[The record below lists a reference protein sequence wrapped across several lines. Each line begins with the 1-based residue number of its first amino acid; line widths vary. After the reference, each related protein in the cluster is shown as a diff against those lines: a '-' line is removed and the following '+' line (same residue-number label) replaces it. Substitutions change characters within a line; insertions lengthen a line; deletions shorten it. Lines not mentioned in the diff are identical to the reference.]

1 MTYELPPIVLKGK
14 ELTKYRHL
22 KRKYPVSKAFLH
34 RNWWNVKRFIVYALS
49 PRCVIRN
56 YAWRRRRGHRVRIV
70 RRVRILL
77 FDPRIKRMIK
87 RRLQN
92 VRQWSK
98 TLVSHYKKMGRI
110 EEYEETEVYS
120 VAEPLAAEELS
131 KQMKQQL
138 ELLKTGKRSL
148 SLIEDTNLSGEVPS
162 KRPKKQSEV
171 THVTPNEDADD
182 QQDSDFGP
190 SKRAAERTPTKS
202 PAQTAALEDAPTP
215 ATPSKEQS
223 GQTSTCSSAEKPDK
237 VEKAG
242 GSKFLD
248 MLISKVRVKNFARED
263 NMPSE
268 SFAAQSF
275 VSEDEG
281 SEDFVGFD
289 ESVHQ
294 PGMLLTPLVP
304 INCKTQEGNSAFVS
318 ETLDAYMREHH
329 INDDEKDDKD
339 KLLEPMGHD
348 GQVTSHSMP
357 PMMDMPAVPEALQR
371 LRTVAERRQY
381 LQRCKNHKM
390 GIINNEAN
398 IYREL
403 QRKQRQRKVKVGA
416 MQGLQAPSSQMPFTR
431 QGWQAASYVATE
443 NSNYYYQVIQVDGE
457 MVRLPGA
464 QGNNLKREKS
474 PYLSRL
480 TNKEENELKC
490 SGQCLDARIC
500 RELKVIPTK
509 VGPPRNPKILNQF
522 PLPAIFRPCPLS
534 KKPFQRPLD
543 DDTAA
548 LLLAGGSMAVVSMPN
563 VQLDVMPQLGRPLD
577 EIAKRYLQHILP
589 HHDITREWAEFSVS
603 TLQTPPSCMKD
614 AEEQAAQTPAGRRK
628 SFTFVIPY
636 LNDRN
641 HILVRRV
648 VDRSEELDES
658 FNEVPEKLQEFTFRE
673 ELPSKPDVDILACA
687 DMINDMINTVAI
699 SCSENSFIRE
709 DPDTL
714 NNSASQSKS
723 SDLSPSKEE
732 TGKDAA
738 KLGGK
743 TKRLPNKQKRLASE
757 LRRLNATIIDA
768 AARNA
773 DANKPCIKDHC
784 QLGCLCASLAGTEL
798 PVRDHC
804 GRAECVLNCRC
815 LGAEKGRVMRVEA
828 ADGRGI
834 SNEDAFNLRRKATAR
849 LAKMEKDFTSTLVL
863 TDNETLLINESQGDK
878 KRRCTKAPKR
888 YEDFDDT
895 MFDEEEKDVVS
906 PTSKKQKKIAAAAA
920 AAATAAAV
928 AAAAAAA
935 SAKIAAPALSEPCSV
950 KDTDLAKL
958 KHCFVGLRRLPDID
972 NLATFCMTHQLYKC
986 FCGGDS
992 PDGKPVVIEKEQW
1005 NAPVTHFNPE
1015 LATRAHYS
1023 FERPPEEMP
1032 VKKKGK
1038 EKKPK
1043 VKLEQKAIEE
1053 DPKPN
1058 TFEEECSPSKTEPK
1072 EEPKVPP
1079 SLFNDESPLQRSI
1092 ELDTIFSYFRSR
1104 PHICRRAISV
1114 PKNSYQRLNKRRAER
1129 VRQHS
1134 ARQETPETIELL
1146 KTRMQGAI
1154 TYYRKELDRQR
1165 KREQSKKSANAP
1177 VIEVRDDSDGSE
1189 VSSRKRSGKPAK
1201 ATTSSKRMK
1210 LKSDTPSPPE
1220 EDNKLDIQVPRIAAC
1235 YSLNSASVD
1244 VLGSG
1249 MANAAAAAAA
1259 VTGAAH
1265 SSAETDSPNFRSF
1278 YNEVVKNMNTLVSK
1292 KMQDIDL
1299 ALQRESKIIPAPNE
1313 EILCII
1319 KWTNFLAAFES
1330 GFVFIWDVQMKTHSF
1345 LAATTANLMPS
1356 VCGAIGV
1363 VNTMFAP
1370 DPQALPLM
1378 ARMLMNSTRNENT
1391 NRLAVVMQGR
1401 KSFWLVKGFLRHME
1415 GNACTKPTPTTH
1427 PLLTKKINVLCSLL
1441 VKQRIR
1447 EHQKKLHSGGGSP
1460 SEVSDSPAADVA
1472 APTSLLAKQRPRE
1485 HQKRPKNEEAAV
1497 STTSLE
1503 SSSAG
1508 EFTSSVPLSSAVPAS
1523 AVSSGTAGPSVG
1535 DANSLSPGTKSKSSA
1550 SGIRSNIEFRKVNHC
1565 DVDELQIPEL
1575 HKTDHRWVVLDIFDD
1590 FSHIF
1595 VPAFGDMISLT
1606 RIHKVMKV
1614 AEDTQKVVKLQF
1626 FPNAPYD
1633 AFVTPSSKKK
1643 IYFGPLSLDMPPPVL
1658 VLLQSVDR
1666 KMMLREVYQRE
1677 HSIPVQRNRRSMA
1690 LWVLHVNGQ
1699 VHFEIDME
1707 STAKLAAQQKD
1718 STAISGLNVVKIPSQ
1733 LSVEIE
1739 KNDET
1744 VSPVVI
1750 IDSDEEDDDADNQLV
1765 IDEQEDQQL
1774 VTEIKQEQ
1782 LSRTNFT
1789 IQTLPTSGALQITTS
1804 DLVAPTTRP
1813 TKDVTTC
1820 QLTGGFMPFIANV
1833 PAKNGEMPPTTQY
1846 LTPQVQVTTSASVPE
1861 TTSPSSSTNS
1871 PAAKFSRFSVA
1882 HNKINESLQELL
1894 SSGNTVTPGGI
1905 TITKLESKDKKL
1917 PNEAVQIGSK
1927 RSVTG
1932 VAKQVSKAIPV
1943 PGTVFSVG
1951 HVIRP
1956 LANPNLKGIQPIRPA
1971 AAGTNAGVKLYPRPS
1986 IVASKRQSVPGNA
1999 KPAVPTTSRQSLP
2012 AKVTIASDK
2021 PSPVCATKLPV
2032 LAEPPVRVS
2041 LPVKPST
2048 SGNQLSSRQSLPAK
2062 VAAKPVASARPEP
2075 VASAPQKAANAPANQ
2090 QGNEDCC
2097 YGIMGAK
2104 GLPRFRVK
2112 VQGSVFMVKI
2122 PENGVQRFK
2131 TFGAAASFLNRHL
2144 SEKPKFKMHLPA
2156 QWKFL
2161 PLERSPIKQNST
2173 SNVPSKNQQPP
2184 AAILIED

>member
-1 MTYELPPIVLKGK
+1 MTYELPPIVLEGK
-14 ELTKYRHL
+14 ELIKYRHL
-22 KRKYPVSKAFLH
+22 KRKYPVSTAFLQ

-56 YAWRRRRGHRVRIV
+56 YAWRRRRSTHVRIV

-77 FDPRIKRMIK
+77 FDPRLKAMIK

-92 VRQWSK
+92 VRQWSR
-98 TLVSHYKKMGRI
+98 TLVGYYRKQGRV

-120 VAEPLAAEELS
+120 VAQPLGAEELS

-148 SLIEDTNLSGEVPS
+148 SLIEDSIPSLEVPAKKLKDHS
-162 KRPKKQSEV
+162 KISQ
-171 THVTPNEDADD
+171 VTPDEAIDD
-182 QQDSDFGP
+182 QLNLDLAS
-190 SKRAAERTPTKS
+190 SKEATERTPTKS
-202 PAQTAALEDAPTP
+202 PAQTAASEDAPTQ

-223 GQTSTCSSAEKPDK
+223 GQISTSSSAEKS
-237 VEKAG
+237 EKAAG

-248 MLISKVRVKNFARED
+248 MLISKVRVKNFARQE
-263 NMPSE
+263 NIPTEASAT
-268 SFAAQSF
+268 SFF
-275 VSEDEG
+275 VSEDDG

-304 INCKTQEGNSAFVS
+304 TNCQTTEGNCAFVS
-318 ETLDAYMREHH
+318 ESLDAYMREHH
-329 INDDEKDDKD
+329 INDLDSRQDDKD

-357 PMMDMPAVPEALQR
+357 PPMDMPAVPEALQR
-371 LRTVAERRQY
+371 LRTVGERRQY

-403 QRKQRQRKVKVGA
+403 QRKQRHLKVKIGA
-416 MQGLQAPSSQMPFTR
+416 MQGLQAPASQMPFSR

-443 NSNYYYQVIQVDGE
+443 DSNYYYQVIQVDGE

-464 QGNNLKREKS
+464 RGNNLKREKS
-474 PYLSRL
+474 PYLSKL
-480 TNKEENELKC
+480 TCEEKNKMKC
-490 SGQCLDARIC
+490 HSQCLDARIC
-500 RELKVIPTK
+500 RELRVIPTK
-509 VGPPRNPKILNQF
+509 VDPPRNPKILNQF
-522 PLPAIFRPCPLS
+522 PLPSIFRPCPLS
-534 KKPFQRPLD
+534 KKPLQRPLD

-603 TLQTPPSCMKD
+603 TLQAPPACMKD

-648 VDRSEELDES
+648 VDRSEQLDNS
-658 FNEVPEKLQEFTFRE
+658 FNEEPNKLQEFGFRAK
-673 ELPSKPDVDILACA
+673 LPTLPDAEILACA

-699 SCSENSFIRE
+699 SCSENSFISE
-709 DPDTL
+709 DPDAAT
-714 NNSASQSKS
+714 NSALNSKS
-723 SDLSPSKEE
+723 SEVSPAKEE
-732 TGKDAA
+732 AGKDVE
-738 KLGGK
+738 KLNGK
-743 TKRLPNKQKRLASE
+743 PKGLPNKQKRLANE

-768 AARNA
+768 AARNT
-773 DANKPCIKDHC
+773 DANKPCIKDFC
-784 QLGCLCASLAGTEL
+784 QLGCICASLAGTEL

-804 GRAECVLNCRC
+804 GRAECVLDCRC
-815 LGAEKGRVMRVEA
+815 LGAEQGRVMRVDA

-895 MFDEEEKDVVS
+895 MFDEEEKNVVS

-920 AAATAAAV
+920 AAAASA

-935 SAKIAAPALSEPCSV
+935 SAKIAAPALTEPV
-950 KDTDLAKL
+950 LVRDTDLAKL
-958 KHCFVGLRRLPDID
+958 KHCLVGLRRLPDID
-972 NLATFCMTHQLYKC
+972 NLAIFCMTHQLYKC

-1005 NAPVTHFNPE
+1005 NTPVTHFNPD

-1023 FERPPEEMP
+1023 FERPAEEVP
-1032 VKKKGK
+1032 AKKKGK
-1038 EKKPK
+1038 VKA
-1043 VKLEQKAIEE
+1043 KLEQKPAE
-1053 DPKPN
+1053 DDQKPK
-1058 TFEEECSPSKTEPK
+1058 TSSEKTTSPTTESKG
-1072 EEPKVPP
+1072 EPKVD
-1079 SLFNDESPLQRSI
+1079 LFDDDSPLQRSF
-1092 ELDTIFSYFRSR
+1092 ELDTIFNYYRSR
-1104 PHICRRAISV
+1104 PNFCRRAISV
-1114 PKNSYQRLNKRRAER
+1114 PKSSYQRLNKRRAER
-1129 VRQHS
+1129 LRHYT
-1134 ARQETPETIELL
+1134 ARQETPETVELL
-1146 KTRMQGAI
+1146 KARIQGAI

-1165 KREQSKKSANAP
+1165 KRELTKKMQTPP

-1189 VSSRKRSGKPAK
+1189 VSNRQKRSGKPAK
-1201 ATTSSKRMK
+1201 GPTPAKRIK
-1210 LKSDTPSPPE
+1210 LLSDKLSPPE
-1220 EDNKLDIQVPRIAAC
+1220 EENKLDIQVPRIAAC

-1259 VTGAAH
+1259 ATGAAH
-1265 SSAETDSPNFRSF
+1265 CPSETDSPNFRSF

-1299 ALQRESKIIPAPNE
+1299 ALQRESKIIPSPNE

-1319 KWTNFLAAFES
+1319 KWTNFLAAYES
-1330 GFVFIWDVQMKTHSF
+1330 GFVFIWDVQMKSHSF

-1363 VNTMFAP
+1363 VNTKFAP

-1401 KSFWLVKGFLRHME
+1401 QSYWLVKGFLRHME
-1415 GNACTKPTPTTH
+1415 GNACTKPTPQTH

-1447 EHQKKLHSGGGSP
+1447 EHQKKLQSGDGSP
-1460 SEVSDSPAADVA
+1460 SDSLAAEVPPPS
-1472 APTSLLAKQRPRE
+1472 SLLFRQRSQRE
-1485 HQKRPKNEEAAV
+1485 QKGPKSAEA
-1497 STTSLE
+1497 SSSCTSLE
-1503 SSSAG
+1503 RLPTVSPPLGFTSVSQPLPTSSTPGSSS
-1508 EFTSSVPLSSAVPAS
+1508 ESVKSSAVPAKI
-1523 AVSSGTAGPSVG
+1523 VSPAIKP
-1535 DANSLSPGTKSKSSA
+1535 KSSA

-1595 VPAFGDMISLT
+1595 VPAFGDIISLI
-1606 RIHKVMKV
+1606 RIYSVMQV
-1614 AEDTQKVVKLQF
+1614 AQETQKVVKLQF

-1633 AFVTPSSKKK
+1633 AFVTPSSRKK

-1677 HSIPVQRNRRSMA
+1677 HSIPVQRDRRSMA
-1690 LWVLHVNGQ
+1690 IWVLHVNGQ

-1707 STAKLAAQQKD
+1707 STVKLAAQQKD
-1718 STAISGLNVVKIPSQ
+1718 STATSGPNVVKIPSQ
-1733 LSVEIE
+1733 LSVELE
-1739 KNDET
+1739 NNNDE
-1744 VSPVVI
+1744 VPPVVI
-1750 IDSDEEDDDADNQLV
+1750 IDSDEEDDDEEDQLV
-1765 IDEQEDQQL
+1765 IDEQADQQL
-1774 VTEIKQEQ
+1774 MADIKEEQ

-1789 IQTLPTSGALQITTS
+1789 IQTIPSSGALQITAAESATLTS
-1804 DLVAPTTRP
+1804 RP
-1813 TKDVTTC
+1813 PREATTC
-1820 QLTGGFMPFIANV
+1820 HLSGGFMPYIANV
-1833 PAKNGEMPPTTQY
+1833 PVKNGEAPPTTQY
-1846 LTPQVQVTTSASVPE
+1846 LTPQVQLTTSASV
-1861 TTSPSSSTNS
+1861 SGVVLPSSSAQPP
-1871 PAAKFSRFSVA
+1871 PAKISRFSA
-1882 HNKINESLQELL
+1882 TPNKINESLQELL
-1894 SSGNTVTPGGI
+1894 SSGNNITPGSI
-1905 TITKLESKDKKL
+1905 TITKMDSKEKKPISDVVQTDNKRFKIAKRATKAL
-1917 PNEAVQIGSK
+1917 PAPATMTSAVGQLGN
-1927 RSVTG
+1927 
-1932 VAKQVSKAIPV
+1932 
-1943 PGTVFSVG
+1943 
-1951 HVIRP
+1951 RP
-1956 LANPNLKGIQPIRPA
+1956 LAGSLAKGIPAIRPVPA
-1971 AAGTNAGVKLYPRPS
+1971 SPSTLVKLYPRP
-1986 IVASKRQSVPGNA
+1986 AMPTKRQSTPANA
-1999 KPAVPTTSRQSLP
+1999 KTTVPPMPRQSLPAKMGISSNKPSPVCATKLSGSAESSIHQLPSRQSLP
-2012 AKVTIASDK
+2012 AKVTAKPMVAARSDPDLSSSRPASN
-2021 PSPVCATKLPV
+2021 
-2032 LAEPPVRVS
+2032 VS
-2041 LPVKPST
+2041 AAQPST
-2048 SGNQLSSRQSLPAK
+2048 EEFCHG
-2062 VAAKPVASARPEP
+2062 VI
-2075 VASAPQKAANAPANQ
+2075 
-2090 QGNEDCC
+2090 C
-2097 YGIMGAK
+2097 AK

-2112 VQGSVFMVKI
+2112 VQGSDFMVKI
-2122 PENGVQRFK
+2122 PEDGVLRFK
-2131 TFGAAASFLNRHL
+2131 TFGAAASYLNRHL
-2144 SEKPKFKMHLPA
+2144 VKNPQFKSLLPA
-2156 QWKFL
+2156 QWKFQSL
-2161 PLERSPIKQNST
+2161 DQSRNNQVSMAAINASR
-2173 SNVPSKNQQPP
+2173 VPSKNQQPP
-2184 AAILIED
+2184 AAIVIED